1 MNNEIEI
8 IFKVFDADKNQVID
22 KEDIKKAMQQL
33 NIAYNE
39 EEIRDMLKIAN
50 KKQLTFKDFEEGIL
64 KNL

>member
-1 MNNEIEI
+1 MNNEIEM